1 MNPDRTRVVVA
12 MSGGVDSS
20 AAAGL
25 LVQQGY
31 EVIGVMMRL
40 WTEDD
45 GCGGRHNRC
54 CTPDQ
59 MADARRVADRLG
71 IPFYVVD
78 MRETFK
84 ARVVDPFI
92 DAYAAGL
99 TPNPCLNCN
108 RHIRFGA
115 LLRQAM
121 AMDADYLATGHYAR
135 IWQAEDGAYQLL
147 KGVDPAK
154 DQSYVLSVMTQEQL
168 ARVRFP
174 VGDYTKAEIRR
185 MAEALGLHTARKPES
200 QDLCFLADGDYRGF
214 LERRA
219 PGVARPGPIVNRRG
233 ERLGTHTGLPHYTV
247 GQRKG
252 LGVSAPEPLYVL
264 GADMATNTLI
274 VGAAEELGRSA
285 LTAHQ
290 VNWIA
295 GAPPPGPVRAEVK
308 IRYRAREV
316 PADVTP
322 VDATTACVTFDTPVR
337 DITPGQGAVFYQGEV
352 CLGGGVIAPDAFAR
366 D

>member
-1 MNPDRTRVVVA
+1 MGVRDIRVVIA

-25 LVQQGY
+25 LAERGY
-31 EVIGVMMRL
+31 DVVGVMMRL

-78 MRETFK
+78 MREAFK

-92 DAYAAGL
+92 DGYAAGL

-108 RHIRFGA
+108 RHIRFGS
-115 LLRQAM
+115 LLNQAM
-121 AMDADYLATGHYAR
+121 ALDADYLATGHYAR
-135 IWQAEDGAYQLL
+135 VQQADDGSYQLL
-147 KGVDPAK
+147 KGIDPAK
-154 DQSYVLSVMTQEQL
+154 DQSYVLSVMTQAQL
-168 ARVRFP
+168 ARVMFP
-174 VGDYTKAEIRR
+174 VGAFTKAEIRQ
-185 MAEALGLHTARKPES
+185 MAEALGIHTARKAES

-214 LERRA
+214 LERHA
-219 PGVARPGPIVNRRG
+219 PGAAVPGPIVNRQG

-252 LGVSAPEPLYVL
+252 LGISAPTPLYVIE
-264 GADMATNTLI
+264 ADAATNTLV
-274 VGAAEELGRSA
+274 VGGREELGHSA
-285 LTAHQ
+285 LIAQH

-295 GAPPPGPVRAEVK
+295 GAPPPEPIRAMVK
-308 IRYRAREV
+308 VRYRAHEAV
-316 PADVTP
+316 ATVTP
-322 VDATTACVTFDTPVR
+322 TGDTTARVDFDAPVR
-337 DITPGQGAVFYQGEV
+337 DITPGQGAVFYEGEV
-352 CLGGGVIAPDAFAR
+352 CLGGGIIARATETT
-366 D
+366 

>member
-1 MNPDRTRVVVA
+1 

-45 GCGGRHNRC
+45 GCGGKHNRC

-59 MADARRVADRLG
+59 MADARRVATRLG

-84 ARVVDPFI
+84 ANVVDPFI

-115 LLRQAM
+115 LLRQAR
-121 AMDADYLATGHYAR
+121 ALDADYLATGHYAR
-135 IWQAEDGAYQLL
+135 IRRAEDGSYQLL

-168 ARVRFP
+168 ARALFP
-174 VGDYTKAEIRR
+174 VGDYAKTEIRR
-185 MAEALGLHTARKPES
+185 MAEDLGLYTARKPES
-200 QDLCFLADGDYRGF
+200 QDLCFLADGDYRSF
-214 LERRA
+214 LARRA
-219 PGVARPGPIVNRRG
+219 PGVAAPGPIVNRQG
-233 ERLGTHTGLPHYTV
+233 ERLGTHTGLPHYTI

-252 LGVSAPEPLYVL
+252 LGVYAPTPLYVID
-264 GADMATNTLI
+264 ADPETNTLI
-274 VGAAEELGRSA
+274 VGAREELGRDA
-285 LTAHQ
+285 LVARD

-295 GAPPPGPVRAEVK
+295 GAPPPEPVRAGVK
-308 IRYRAREV
+308 IRYRAAEV
-316 PADVTP
+316 PATIISTG
-322 VDATTACVTFDTPVR
+322 ATTVRVVFDAPLR
-337 DITPGQGAVFYQGEV
+337 DITPGQGAVFYQGDV
-352 CLGGGVIAPDAFAR
+352 CLGGGVIAR
-366 D
+366 E

>member
-1 MNPDRTRVVVA
+1 MGTGSTRVVVA

-25 LVQQGY
+25 LVERGY
-31 EVIGVMMRL
+31 DVIGLMMRL

-78 MRETFK
+78 MRATFK
-84 ARVVDPFI
+84 ASVVDPFI

-115 LLRQAM
+115 LLKQAQ
-121 AMDADYLATGHYAR
+121 AMDAAYLATGHYAR
-135 IWQAEDGAYQLL
+135 IRQSEDGAYQLL
-147 KGVDPAK
+147 KGLDPAK
-154 DQSYVLSVMTQEQL
+154 DQSYVLSVMTQRQL
-168 ARVRFP
+168 AQVLFP
-174 VGDYTKAEIRR
+174 AGDYTKEHIRQI
-185 MAEALGLHTARKPES
+185 AADLGLHIARKPES

-214 LERRA
+214 LARHA
-219 PGVARPGPIVNRRG
+219 PGSATPGPIVNTQG

-252 LGVSAPEPLYVL
+252 LGLSAPTPLYVV
-264 GADMATNTLI
+264 GADVAANTLI
-274 VGAAEELGRSA
+274 VGARDVLGRDA
-285 LTAHQ
+285 LVARH
-290 VNWIA
+290 VNWVA
-295 GAPPPGPVRAEVK
+295 GAPPDGPVRAGVK
-308 IRYRAREV
+308 IRYRARET
-316 PADVTP
+316 AATVTP
-322 VDATTACVTFDTPVR
+322 DGATTARVKFDAPLR
-337 DITPGQGAVFYQGEV
+337 DITPGQAAVFYQGDV
-352 CLGGGVIAPDAFAR
+352 CLGGGVIARQPA
-366 D
+366 